1 MKSYN
6 KIFFLTIPII
16 AYLIFIF
23 LYDAEN
29 IIKNIF
35 NVKIEN
41 YLIFIGFWSLGVV
54 TRIFRWHI
62 FMKNIKPEIPFRKN
76 ILYFLSGFA
85 MLLSPGRMGEVIRS
99 PIIKRDYGV
108 SISKTS
114 SIVFVERFYDLLA
127 VITFIAIVLPF
138 TKINLLVLIFPLSII
153 SIMILLIINK
163 KLLIKFTKRLE
174 TVRFLQKMIPNV
186 EESFETIFSL
196 IKLRFF
202 VIGMITTLSVVVFE
216 TLAVS
221 SLLSSMGINLN
232 FQDVGVIFHTSNFI
246 ASISFIPA
254 GFGVLEG
261 SLSGLLMLYNVSS
274 NLALTVP
281 VLIRPVATGL
291 FTIIGV
297 VCLKIILKTPKNV
310 E

>member
-62 FMKNIKPEIPFRKN
+62 FMSSIKPEIPFRKN

-138 TKINLLVLIFPLSII
+138 TQIDLIVLIFPLAII
-153 SIMILLIINK
+153 SIMVLLIINK
-163 KLLIKFTKRLE
+163 KLFIKLTKRLE
-174 TVRFLQKMIPNV
+174 TVRIVQKIIPNV

-202 VIGMITTLSVVVFE
+202 VVGMITTLSVVIFE
-216 TLAVS
+216 TLAIS
-221 SLLSSMGINLN
+221 SLLTSVNVNLN
-232 FQDVGVIFHTSNFI
+232 FQDVGVIFHTSNFL

-261 SLSGLLMLYNVSS
+261 GLSGLLILYNVP
-274 NLALTVP
+274 NDIALTIP
-281 VLIRPVATGL
+281 ILIRPVATVL

-297 VCLKIILKTPKNV
+297 ICLKIILKTPKNKD
-310 E
+310 

>member
-62 FMKNIKPEIPFRKN
+62 FMSSIKPEIPFRKN

-202 VIGMITTLSVVVFE
+202 VVGMITTLSVVIFE
-216 TLAVS
+216 TLAIS
-221 SLLSSMGINLN
+221 SLLTSVNVNLN
-232 FQDVGVIFHTSNFI
+232 FQDVGVIFHTSNFL

-261 SLSGLLMLYNVSS
+261 GLSGLLILYNVP
-274 NLALTVP
+274 NDIALTIP
-281 VLIRPVATGL
+281 ILIRPVATAL

-297 VCLKIILKTPKNV
+297 ICLKIILKTPKNKD
-310 E
+310 